1 MKSIIEFINEKLHI
15 GSFKKP
21 KELTNDEINDILD
34 KYNNIGVNPT
44 LRRELTFKTPT
55 DEATHTNKMEGYMKK
70 GSKPERL
77 VNSIK
82 DKEKLLKRW
91 NVAMDLGWKEAAD
104 IFKQAIIDRGY
115 YTDEELMTWI
125 CRKVNNDK
133 DKYKVFLS

>member
-15 GSFKKP
+15 GNFKKP
-21 KELTNDEINDILD
+21 KELSDDEINDILD
-34 KYNNIGVNPT
+34 KYSNIGVNPD
-44 LRRELTFKTPT
+44 LRRELTFKTPQS
-55 DEATHTNKMEGYMKK
+55 EYTNNQKMKSYMDK

-91 NVAMDLGWKEAAD
+91 DAAMDLEWKEAAD
-104 IFKQAIIDRGY
+104 VFKQAIIDRGY

-125 CRKVNNDK
+125 CRKVKNNK
-133 DKYKVFLS
+133 DKYKVFLY